1 MAEQQMD
8 GGSAEGTA
16 TGANG
21 SASGNQS
28 DKQPSFDAA
37 KLQQTLD
44 ALNNGFQTLEAR
56 VNGLQ
61 SVKDKDKKEL
71 SDLKGRIAEYEQLKE
86 RLGPEGAMEQ
96 IELRDQLA
104 QMNQTLSQLSGSVS
118 TPTPGNGQGGAV
130 NATQAF
136 AEMELDFKDPRVQ
149 TALTKSYS
157 NQDEAELA
165 AFKLRKQIQ
174 TSPSPSPAQGASLQG
189 KPPVAENVEAMTA
202 KYKTD
207 MLAARGKES
216 QLTKI
221 REQAI
226 KDGVPVWTIDFS

>member
-1 MAEQQMD
+1 MAEQQVD

-21 SASGNQS
+21 SASDNQS

-37 KLQQTLD
+37 KLQSSIDALIGKVDELD
-44 ALNNGFQTLEAR
+44 ART
-56 VNGLQ
+56 NGLQ
-61 SVKDKDKKEL
+61 SVKDKTTKEI
-71 SDLKGRIAEYEQLKE
+71 SGLKDQIAEYEKLKE
-86 RLGPEGAMEQ
+86 KLGPDGALDQM
-96 IELRDQLA
+96 ELR
-104 QMNQTLSQLSGSVS
+104 QTLADIKNQLSGSVS

-189 KPPVAENVEAMTA
+189 KPPAAENVEAMTA

>member
-44 ALNNGFQTLEAR
+44 ALNSNVTTLQAR
-56 VNGLQ
+56 VDGLQ
-61 SVKDKDKKEL
+61 GKKDKQISGLEGK
-71 SDLKGRIAEYEQLKE
+71 IAEYETLVEK
-86 RLGPEGAMEQ
+86 LGSKEGALQ
-96 IELRDQLA
+96 QLALQDQLA
-104 QMNQTLSQLSGSVS
+104 QMSDTLNELKGSAS

>member
-1 MAEQQMD
+1 MAEQQVD

-44 ALNNGFQTLEAR
+44 ALNSNVTTLQAR
-56 VNGLQ
+56 VDGLQ
-61 SVKDKDKKEL
+61 GKKDKQISGLEGK
-71 SDLKGRIAEYEQLKE
+71 IAEYETLVEK
-86 RLGPEGAMEQ
+86 LGSKEGALQ
-96 IELRDQLA
+96 QLALQDQLA
-104 QMNQTLSQLSGSVS
+104 QMSDTLNELKGSAS

-165 AFKLRKQIQ
+165 AFKLRKQLQ
-174 TSPSPSPAQGASLQG
+174 SAPAPTPAQGASLQG